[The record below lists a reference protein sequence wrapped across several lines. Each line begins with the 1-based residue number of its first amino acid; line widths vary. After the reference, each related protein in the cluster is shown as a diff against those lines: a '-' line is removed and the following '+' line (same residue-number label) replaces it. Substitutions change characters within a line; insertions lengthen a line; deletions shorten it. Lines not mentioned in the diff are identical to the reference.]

1 MNNIANSY
9 FDYIGATGT
18 YSTRDYIDYTCNINY
33 LYSSNSSNINYLYSS
48 NSSNILD
55 NKIDNLINT
64 SNTIDYIDGSL
75 YNVDNTYI
83 YNNNQYGEI
92 RFKTHINNSNYYVK
106 IGRNGKLYLWIEYNI
121 FRPEIAAGW
130 YEVSDILADYFFNL
144 AIINFTTA
152 AIGADVAFIQAQ
164 VTTINIQIE
173 SIIDALFIHTV
184 QINKL
189 IELQEATLVN
199 ELLNSTILD
208 PLTVYQN
215 ITARGINS
223 ISRISTG
230 TASLLTLGGVGLF
243 GWIASGTYGY
253 FQALREEQI
262 EKNMRLK
269 NIYGELLLNSNTSNL
284 DIPDVNNAG
293 YTLKQSLYSNI
304 YSNLSNIN
312 SNEIIYETNRINTLG
327 FINSNILTTQKIPN
341 ITTSN
346 IIVNNTGSTT
356 YSTINFSN
364 ATNNSAG
371 YIGLGGIVS
380 GYHNNN
386 MLYNTPKAHIFNV
399 PGQNSLSIPA
409 FSINASACVG
419 ININPSAYP
428 LYRLSVDGDVY
439 IHNAALRTNSIIY
452 NSQELSTTLNNYLL
466 LSGGTLTDTII
477 FNTGLFDNPSPSP
490 QGFNGDRIVL
500 QAGIGTNGYPY
511 SIGINTNV
519 FWFSS
524 PSTSSY
530 KFYSGAI
537 NTATLNNTGLLTLP
551 SISATT
557 SISTN
562 SIIYNSQELSTTLT
576 NYLLKEGGT
585 MTGRIVFNTGY
596 YQDPSP
602 TGFGDRIVLQSGGLG
617 YPYSIGINTDVFWH
631 SAPSTASY
639 KFYSGGTNT
648 ATLNNTGLLT
658 LSSINATTSIT
669 TPSIIYGGS
678 ELNTTLGNYLLK
690 SGGTMTGQLAITA
703 NSASSLISLTNTGTV
718 GQGILQTN
726 NLGGYARLTY
736 YNSGAGGYYTGNY
749 VLEASSN
756 NACIVLNTGGNNS
769 NSIPRIILLASGN
782 VGIGISNPSAKL
794 EVNGKIGCIGT
805 LNCWSNV
812 GIGATNPYTLLHVR
826 GTNPALTIMA
836 QGGSGATST
845 INLSTYDHTTNSTNC
860 ALIATDNGNFGST
873 FQIRQ
878 KLAGADTNGLF
889 TSFIMNVDGNV
900 GIGTTTVA
908 GIKLYVGGKAT
919 FQDII
924 TLPNGQ
930 WNKSADGV
938 DRFYYNTNG
947 TTFFHSGNSDPAFVF
962 RSFAQS
968 DIVTISNSGNIAG
981 NNINGSVG
989 TFSGNL
995 SSGTNSYVYAG
1006 AMRIGGWDANSFYNG
1021 FRDIGITCDVGK
1033 NINFN
1038 MWGGNGG
1045 TMMTVNNNN
1054 VVMNTLTRSRNYFN
1068 RGETLNY
1075 SASFY
1080 GYNAGGWYWMTNGY
1094 WQDISTVS
1102 YLCIAIT
1109 CLGINSVW
1117 FGRCFL
1123 GQGGGFYQLI
1133 CDMRNPNGGTN
1144 TIDVYDIWGSTGQ
1157 NGIRI
1162 VINNGSYGGQFNIKI
1177 SG

>member
-1 MNNIANSY
+1 MNINPIDFNYIDGTNSY
-9 FDYIGATGT
+9 PIQ
-18 YSTRDYIDYTCNINY
+18 DYIDEEINNLLTKEIYTSNIIVDSSHKLNDLVFYDTSNLIIKNNVGGVIGFKNY
-33 LYSSNSSNINYLYSS
+33 LNYANNSNISTVIDVYGKLKVYHNYNLLQPTFIEGYYDVEGEILQLKADGVSTDLQLTALEAGAVYLQEQITTNLDLVNTAQYQVNELMHGLGNIKSIEQFKALSEDGNIARASQEFTELLGSARERADNLYQKSLS
-48 NSSNILD
+48 RGLLFGTLFGLGGAVVGYLSYEREKNFASNILH
-55 NKIDNLINT
+55 
-64 SNTIDYIDGSL
+64 
-75 YNVDNTYI
+75 
-83 YNNNQYGEI
+83 
-92 RFKTHINNSNYYVK
+92 RNSN
-106 IGRNGKLYLWIEYNI
+106 L
-121 FRPEIAAGW
+121 
-130 YEVSDILADYFFNL
+130 
-144 AIINFTTA
+144 T
-152 AIGADVAFIQAQ
+152 Q
-164 VTTINIQIE
+164 VE
-173 SIIDALFIHTV
+173 KD
-184 QINKL
+184 
-189 IELQEATLVN
+189 
-199 ELLNSTILD
+199 
-208 PLTVYQN
+208 TVYD
-215 ITARGINS
+215 
-223 ISRISTG
+223 
-230 TASLLTLGGVGLF
+230 
-243 GWIASGTYGY
+243 
-253 FQALREEQI
+253 
-262 EKNMRLK
+262 
-269 NIYGELLLNSNTSNL
+269 SN
-284 DIPDVNNAG
+284 P
-293 YTLKQSLYSNI
+293 NI
-304 YSNLSNIN
+304 YSDLSNIQNFNN
-312 SNEIIYETNRINTLG
+312 SLLNLQTAQG

-386 MLYNTPKAHIFNV
+386 MVYNTPKAHIFNV

-409 FSINASACVG
+409 LSINASACVG
-419 ININPSAYP
+419 VNINPSAYP
-428 LYRLSVDGDVY
+428 LYRFSVDGDVY
-439 IHNAALRTNSIIY
+439 IHNASLRTNSIIYNSVELSSTLNNYLLKSGGTMTGSLTTNSIIY

-490 QGFNGDRIVL
+490 LGFNGDRIVL

-557 SISTN
+557 SITTP

-576 NYLLKEGGT
+576 NYLLKDGGT
-585 MTGRIVFNTGY
+585 MNGRIVFNTGY

-617 YPYSIGINTDVFWH
+617 YPYSVGINTDVFWH

-639 KFYSGGTNT
+639 KFYSGAINT

-658 LSSINATTSIT
+658 LPSINATTSIT
-669 TPSIIYGGS
+669 TPSIIYGGA

-836 QGGSGATST
+836 QGGAGATST

-900 GIGTTTVA
+900 GIGTTTYA
-908 GIKLYVGGKAT
+908 SIKLYVNGKTRFEDVVTYTTGAWNLSKDGVYRTHYGNNAASYYSCGNSTEAHYFMKSAT
-919 FQDII
+919 QGYNPICIMYNSGDII
-924 TLPNGQ
+924 T
-930 WNKSADGV
+930 
-938 DRFYYNTNG
+938 Y
-947 TTFFHSGNSDPAFVF
+947 
-962 RSFAQS
+962 
-968 DIVTISNSGNIAG
+968 
-981 NNINGSVG
+981 
-989 TFSGNL
+989 GNL

-1006 AMRIGGWDANSFYNG
+1006 AMRIGGWDANSLYNG
-1021 FRDIGITCDVGK
+1021 FRDLGLTVDIGK
-1033 NINFN
+1033 SINFN
-1038 MWGGNGG
+1038 IWGGNG
-1045 TMMTVNNNN
+1045 TITSISNNN

-1075 SASFY
+1075 SASWN

-1102 YLCIAIT
+1102 YLCVAIT
-1109 CLGINSVW
+1109 CLGQNAVW
-1117 FGRCFL
+1117 FGRMFL
-1123 GQGGGFYQLI
+1123 GQGGGFYQTI

-1157 NGIRI
+1157 NAIRI
-1162 VINNGSYGGQFNIKI
+1162 TINNGTYGGQFNIKI